1 MCAFSIVLID
11 SMTAL
16 SVLHLKYQQFKT
28 VNCPPVSLHND
39 DITIAV
45 HNLYHL
51 DAHSIA
57 KVDKNELISVPLT
70 AFNVISLHIR
80 LGKIKLVSVKNSAA
94 FSNFQPNYQITQSN
108 YPT

>member
-1 MCAFSIVLID
+1 
-11 SMTAL
+11 MTAL

-57 KVDKNELISVPLT
+57 KVDKYE
-70 AFNVISLHIR
+70 
-80 LGKIKLVSVKNSAA
+80 
-94 FSNFQPNYQITQSN
+94 
-108 YPT
+108 